1 MGNTLTV
8 SDGGHLFDVSL
19 REGVEL
25 PALPEKVQAPHQK
38 FLSWWRE
45 QCSYAGIT
53 YEYRVAEPQ
62 GIRIIQQMLKKR
74 DIGRLQEL
82 ATHFFL
88 DYGQRLREDP
98 RHFAIFASLVDTLDH
113 EMKVGKGQDS

>member
-1 MGNTLTV
+1 MAKSLTV
-8 SDGGHLFDVSL
+8 SDGGHLFEVSL
-19 REGVEL
+19 REDAEL
-25 PALPEKVQAPHQK
+25 PPLPEKAPAPHQR
-38 FLSWWRE
+38 FLDWWRE
-45 QCSYAGIT
+45 QCYNAGIT

-88 DYGQRLREDP
+88 DYGDKLREDP
-98 RHFAIFASLVDTLDH
+98 RHFAIFASMVNKIDH
-113 EMKVGKGQDS
+113 ELKKGRGED

>member
-1 MGNTLTV
+1 MKALTV
-8 SDGGHLFDVSL
+8 SDGGHRFEVSL
-19 REGVEL
+19 REDVEL
-25 PALPEKVQAPHQK
+25 PALPEKTAAPHQK
-38 FLSWWRE
+38 FLTWWRE
-45 QCSYAGIT
+45 QCADAGIT

-88 DYGQRLREDP
+88 DYGHRLREDP
-98 RHFAIFASLVDTLDH
+98 RHFAIFASMVDTLDH
-113 EMKVGKGQDS
+113 DLKVGRGED

>member
-1 MGNTLTV
+1 MKHLSV
-8 SDGGHLFDVSL
+8 SDGGHLFSVSL
-19 REGVEL
+19 RDDAEL
-25 PALPEKVQAPHQK
+25 PTIPERPLAAHQK
-38 FLSWWRE
+38 FLNWWRE

-62 GIRIIQQMLKKR
+62 GIKIIQQMLKKR

-88 DYGQRLREDP
+88 DYGHKMRENP
-98 RHFAIFASLVDTLDH
+98 NHFAMFASLLETLDK
-113 EMKVGKGQDS
+113 ELKSGRGED

>member
-1 MGNTLTV
+1 MSRSLTV
-8 SDGGHLFDVSL
+8 SDGGHLVDVSL
-19 REGVEL
+19 RDDADL
-25 PALPEKVQAPHQK
+25 PALPERAPTPHQR
-38 FLSWWRE
+38 FLDWWRE

-88 DYGQRLREDP
+88 DYGSKLREDP
-98 RHFAIFASLVDTLDH
+98 RHFAIFASMVDKLDH
-113 EMKVGKGQDS
+113 ELKSGRGED

>member
-1 MGNTLTV
+1 MKSLTV
-8 SDGGHLFDVSL
+8 SDGGHLFYVSV
-19 REGVEL
+19 REDAEL
-25 PALPEKVQAPHQK
+25 PSLPDKPEAPHQR
-38 FLSWWRE
+38 FLNWWRE
-45 QCSYAGIT
+45 QCSYSGIT

-74 DIGRLQEL
+74 SLSRLQEL

-88 DYGQRLREDP
+88 DYGSKLLRDDP

-113 EMKVGKGQDS
+113 ELKSGRGED